1 MTESLELSPL
11 KPVAQA
17 DFIVTTSPEKI
28 KGLQERYKSLTLKGT
43 EYRDGKVVIVDSLA
57 MLADKQG
64 LQLVT
69 EARKD
74 AMKHRTRCAAEHQKL
89 KEDAKAEC
97 DRLDK
102 WKRDC
107 TALIV
112 EVEDK
117 FKSME
122 KAVEDEII
130 AIETRE
136 LDQRQSVRDAM
147 VANAGGIPAAMKLTM
162 NSNFVRVAMPEQFDE
177 WLHMVTVMNEQL
189 AERERLR
196 LEKEESER
204 IEAKRLAD
212 QKEKADRLQAIAD
225 ENQRIEN
232 KRIADENAK
241 RQAELDEKEKSIEAK
256 QEELANMEIH
266 HSAAMAPFISLQK
279 SRITTSRF
287 PAFVTQSRID
297 DAIVTAPM
305 EMNDI
310 FPKPFQQNSLQ
321 SDIELVKCV
330 IQVIEAIPTPKLAS
344 FYKSYAEGEIKIVLG
359 NAIGRLNG
367 LLEKMNSNTT
377 EGM

>member
-1 MTESLELSPL
+1 MTDTELIAV

-117 FKSME
+117 FKAME

-136 LDQRQSVRDAM
+136 MDKRQSEREAM
-147 VANAGGIPAAMKLTM
+147 IANVGGIPLVIRSTM
-162 NSNFVRVAMPEQFDE
+162 NPNFIRVAMEEQFDE
-177 WLHMVTVMNEQL
+177 WLSLVKSTNEQA
-189 AERERLR
+189 AESERLR
-196 LEKEESER
+196 KAKEESDR

-212 QKEKADRLQAIAD
+212 EKAESDRLAAVEAENQRK
-225 ENQRIEN
+225 ENQRIAVEN
-232 KRIADENAK
+232 LALKK
-241 RQAELDEKEKSIEAK
+241 ELDEREAELNRVSIATNPVP
-256 QEELANMEIH
+256 QAHPPIPEELMRDI
-266 HSAAMAPFISLQK
+266 
-279 SRITTSRF
+279 
-287 PAFVTQSRID
+287 VVGQSRTMRVS
-297 DAIVTAPM
+297 AVTGAYM
-305 EMNDI
+305 
-310 FPKPFQQNSLQ
+310 KPSVPAVAENALQ
-321 SDIELVKCV
+321 RDKDS
-330 IQVIEAIPTPKLAS
+330 LAS
-344 FYKSYAEGEIKIVLG
+344 FIRIMESLMIPTFTSYFKSYAEAELKITIG

-367 LLEKMNSNTT
+367 LLEKMNSKTT
-377 EGM
+377 EEM